1 MISYVPVPAS
11 AYRGGVRWRRLSP
24 CRIRSFLPSPS
35 PEVRT
40 PDAAERGPGAGM
52 FFTWSSVN
60 LPELPHDI
68 NDQAQSFAWNK

>member
-11 AYRGGVRWRRLSP
+11 AYTGAECAGGGYPPAESGV
-24 CRIRSFLPSPS
+24 LPSPS